1 MAEIFCLSLIEI
13 GLINLPKYDKD
24 QSSPHVA
31 IHSGSPV
38 HNIARKTTKHL
49 QFFAPTISEWNFSIL
64 FQCDRRVIL
73 TTDVA

>member
-38 HNIARKTTKHL
+38 HNIATKTC
-49 QFFAPTISEWNFSIL
+49 ARAAGIIIAVVTIV
-64 FQCDRRVIL
+64 VIICC
-73 TTDVA
+73 VGCMHGP

>member
-38 HNIARKTTKHL
+38 HNIATKTTKHL
-49 QFFAPTISEWNFSIL
+49 QFFAQQFLNGISQFCFS
-64 FQCDRRVIL
+64 V
-73 TTDVA
+73 T